1 MQLKHKQVV
10 ALLQLLPTLFFLL
23 QSGKAAGTATA
34 DVDVPVLVDS
44 GSSYKFFISGKIVV

>member
-1 MQLKHKQVV
+1 MQLKHIQVV

-44 GSSYKFFISGKIVV
+44 GSSYKFFISAKIVV